1 MAAEAVGRRAEEAEG
16 GREEVGRRRVI
27 RERRQRGGAFARRV
41 REFCGGCGSGQG
53 GTVKELSVRIPGP
66 QPLRGKRILKL

>member
-27 RERRQRGGAFARRV
+27 LEHRRRCGAFARRV
-41 REFCGGCGSGQG
+41 REFCGGCGSSQG
-53 GTVKELSVRIPGP
+53 GTVKELSVQIPGP
-66 QPLRGKRILKL
+66 QPLRGKQILKL